1 MRFFREGWHPFPSG
15 YLNAMCGLCGRSWQK
30 DCFLWSSRFRV
41 PRDYEGRKKTQDK
54 HAASSTTPEK
64 PQTPAV
70 RTFFGCTVSGSNPER
85 KRASGVSVPASDD
98 DCEVSI
104 GVMAKILA
112 SRMTSFAFVAQIGAV
127 APPVPF
133 GSGQGPQ
140 PLLEDDT
147 RRKNCAAVD
156 KEMLPQ
162 SIGEL

>member
-1 MRFFREGWHPFPSG
+1 
-15 YLNAMCGLCGRSWQK
+15 
-30 DCFLWSSRFRV
+30 
-41 PRDYEGRKKTQDK
+41 
-54 HAASSTTPEK
+54 
-64 PQTPAV
+64 
-70 RTFFGCTVSGSNPER
+70 
-85 KRASGVSVPASDD
+85 
-98 DCEVSI
+98 
-104 GVMAKILA
+104 MAKILA

>member
-1 MRFFREGWHPFPSG
+1 
-15 YLNAMCGLCGRSWQK
+15 MCGLCGRSWRK
-30 DCFLWSSRFRV
+30 GWFLCGDGFAVRETYR
-41 PRDYEGRKKTQDK
+41 GRKKKQDK

-85 KRASGVSVPASDD
+85 KGAPGVSVPASAD
-98 DCEVSI
+98 DCEVPI
-104 GVMAKILA
+104 GVMTKILA
-112 SRMTSFAFVAQIGAV
+112 SRMTSFAFVARIGAV

-140 PLLEDDT
+140 PLLGDDT